1 MKIKTC
7 FRELYSFPGFRAKS
21 RFKSGI
27 QGDPNARV
35 VALVRRQKKRCVRSA
50 GSLRVVTTTKRSN
63 GFEMSTPGKHGFIWT
78 LSTGD
83 CIARR
88 ARV

>member
-1 MKIKTC
+1 MKTKTC
-7 FRELYSFPGFRAKS
+7 FNELYSFPGFRAKS

-35 VALVRRQKKRCVRSA
+35 VSLVRRQKKRCVLSA
-50 GSLRVVTTTKRSN
+50 GNLPVVTTTKRST
-63 GFEMSTPGKHGFIWT
+63 GFEMLTPGKHGFIWT
-78 LSTGD
+78 LNTGG
-83 CIARR
+83 CIAGR